1 MSNVNNLSAIF
12 GCHVFNDSV
21 MRSKLPKN
29 VYISLKQTIKEG
41 AELDSAIAEVVASAM
56 KDWAIELGA
65 THYCHW
71 FIPLTGS
78 PAEKHNAFLTLIG
91 SDEVIMEFSGKN
103 LIKGEADASSF
114 PSGGLR
120 ATFEARGYTAWDC
133 TSPAFV
139 KDGTLCIPTVYTSY
153 NGEALDKKAPL
164 LRSMECVSNQ
174 SVRLL
179 RLLGDKHVNR
189 VMPSIGA
196 EQEYFLVD
204 EKYHSQRLD
213 LKFAGKTLFG
223 AMPPK
228 GQELDDHYYGN
239 LKQRVS
245 EFMADLDVELWKL
258 GITSKTKHNEVAPA
272 QHELAPI
279 FEIASVACDR
289 NHLTMEVMKKVAK
302 KHGMRCMLNEKPFEG
317 VNGSGKHNNWSLSTD
332 AGENLFN
339 PSSDLKNNKRFLLFC
354 AAVIRGVDLHADL
367 LRFSVASAGNDCRL
381 GGHEAPPTVISIF
394 LGDDLTNT
402 FEQICT
408 GVKNNDVH
416 QAYLDM
422 GIKTVPNLKL
432 DSTDRNRT
440 SPFAF
445 TGNKFEFRMLGAP
458 TSVASC
464 NIMLNTIVAE
474 SLDYISTRLE
484 KAADIQQEIDN
495 VIKDIYEN
503 HKRVIFNGDG
513 YSEEWRKEAKRRK
526 LPEFSDTVDVA
537 PCLTKK
543 ENIEFLANY
552 GIFTPVEL
560 NSRYEI
566 TLRVYNKTK
575 NIEAKTMIDMTEK
588 QFLPAGFE
596 YANCLSKGVKNAK
609 ETGIES
615 VYALEKK
622 KAEQFGAI
630 LNDIQCALDELK
642 ASLQEAYEVKYGQTL
657 KRATVYRDKVDSSMK
672 KLRKA
677 VDTMETVI
685 PRKLYPVPTYVE
697 LLFGVD

>member
-1 MSNVNNLSAIF
+1 MDCSYNLSTIF
-12 GCHVFNDSV
+12 GSNVFNDSV

-29 VYISLKQTIKEG
+29 VYVSLKQTIKDG
-41 AELDSAIAEVVASAM
+41 TELDSAIAEVVASAM

-71 FIPLTGS
+71 FIPMTGS
-78 PAEKHNAFLTLIG
+78 PAEKHDAFLTLI
-91 SDEVIMEFSGKN
+91 SPDEVIMEFSGKN

-164 LRSMECVSNQ
+164 LRSMECISKQ

-179 RLLGDKHVNR
+179 KLLGDEKVKR
-189 VMPSIGA
+189 VTPSIGA

-228 GQELDDHYYGN
+228 GQELDDHYYGD
-239 LKQRVS
+239 LDERVGR
-245 EFMADLDVELWKL
+245 FMADLDVELWKL

-279 FEIASVACDR
+279 YEVASVACDR

-332 AGENLFN
+332 YGENLFK
-339 PSSDLKNNKRFLLFC
+339 PSKDTSNNKRFLLFC
-354 AAVIRGVDLHADL
+354 AAVIRAVDLHSDL

-381 GGHEAPPTVISIF
+381 GGHEAPPTIISIF
-394 LGDDLTNT
+394 LGDELTNT
-402 FEQICT
+402 FEQISS
-408 GVKNNDVH
+408 GVSKKSTH
-416 QAYLDM
+416 QAVLDM
-422 GIKTVPNLKL
+422 GIKTLPSLKL

-445 TGNKFEFRMLGAP
+445 TGDKFEFRMLGAP

-474 SLDYISTRLE
+474 SLDFICGKLE
-484 KAADIQQEIDN
+484 KADN
-495 VIKDIYEN
+495 VDSGINSVLKEIYNE

-513 YSEEWRKEAKRRK
+513 YSEEWRKEAQKRK
-526 LPEFSDTVDVA
+526 LPEFKDTVDVA
-537 PCLTKK
+537 PCLIKEENVKLFTKY
-543 ENIEFLANY
+543 EV
-552 GIFTPVEL
+552 FTPVEL

-588 QFLPAGFE
+588 QFLPAGLE
-596 YANCLSKGVKNAK
+596 YAEFLMKGAK
-609 ETGIES
+609 EAKELGLDKL
-615 VYALEKK
+615 YALQMEKANK
-622 KAEQFGAI
+622 
-630 LNDIQCALDELK
+630 LSDVLTDINTRVEDLKVALK
-642 ASLQEAYEVKYGQTL
+642 EAYAVTYGMTL
-657 KRATVYRDKVDSSMK
+657 KRATVYRDKVNEAMFR
-672 KLRKA
+672 LRQA
-677 VDTMETVI
+677 VDTMETLI
-685 PRKLYPVPTYVE
+685 PRKYYPIPSYVE
-697 LLFGVD
+697 LLFGVN

>member
-1 MSNVNNLSAIF
+1 MENSHNLSAIF
-12 GCHVFNDSV
+12 GSNVFNDSV

-29 VYISLKQTIKEG
+29 VYVSLKQTIKDG
-41 AELDSAIAEVVASAM
+41 TELDSAIAEVVASAM

-71 FIPLTGS
+71 FIPMTGS

-91 SDEVIMEFSGKN
+91 PDEVIMEFSGKN

-164 LRSMECVSNQ
+164 LRSMEVISKQ

-179 RLLGDKHVNR
+179 RLLGDKNVKR
-189 VMPSIGA
+189 VTPSIGA

-204 EKYHSQRLD
+204 EKYHTQRLD

-228 GQELDDHYYGN
+228 GQELDDHYYGDLN
-239 LKQRVS
+239 ERVGR
-245 EFMADLDVELWKL
+245 FMADLDIELWKL

-279 FEIASVACDR
+279 YEIASVACDR

-302 KHGMRCMLNEKPFEG
+302 KHGLRCMLNEKPFDG

-332 AGENLFN
+332 SGENLFK
-339 PSSDLKNNKRFLLFC
+339 PGKNLADNKRFLLFC
-354 AAVIRGVDLHADL
+354 AAVIRAVDLHSDL
-367 LRFSVASAGNDCRL
+367 LRYSVASAGNDCRL

-394 LGDDLTNT
+394 LGDELTGT
-402 FEQICT
+402 FEQLSGGT
-408 GVKNNDVH
+408 TNQHAH

-422 GIKTVPNLKL
+422 GIKTVPSLKL

-445 TGNKFEFRMLGAP
+445 TGDKFEFRMLGAP
-458 TSVASC
+458 QSVASC
-464 NIMLNTIVAE
+464 NIMINTTVAE
-474 SLDYISTRLE
+474 SLDFICERLE
-484 KAADIQQEIDN
+484 KAENLETGINEVLKEIY
-495 VIKDIYEN
+495 VN
-503 HKRVIFNGDG
+503 HKRIIFNGDG

-526 LPEFSDTVDVA
+526 LPEFKDTVEVA
-537 PCLTKK
+537 PCLIKPENVAMFTKY
-543 ENIEFLANY
+543 EVY
-552 GIFTPVEL
+552 TPVEL

-566 TLRVYNKTK
+566 LLRVYNKTK
-575 NIEAKTMIDMTEK
+575 NIEAKTMLDMTEK
-588 QFLPAGFE
+588 QFLPAGME
-596 YANCLSKGVKNAK
+596 YAEFLAKSVKDAK
-609 ETGIES
+609 AAGLDKLLM
-615 VYALEKK
+615 LEKE
-622 KAEQFGAI
+622 KAEA
-630 LNDIQCALDELK
+630 LADVLCDIDEKTKELRV
-642 ASLQEAYEVKYGQTL
+642 ALQEAYDVKYGMTL
-657 KRATVYRDKVDSSMK
+657 KRATVYRDKVGAAMAG
-672 KLRKA
+672 LRKA
-677 VDTMETVI
+677 VDTMETII
-685 PRKLYPVPTYVE
+685 PRKYYPVPTYVE
-697 LLFGVD
+697 LLFGVN

>member
-1 MSNVNNLSAIF
+1 MDCSYNLSTIF
-12 GCHVFNDSV
+12 GSNVFNDSV

-29 VYISLKQTIKEG
+29 VYMSLKQTIKDG
-41 AELDSAIAEVVASAM
+41 TELDSAIAEVVASAM

-71 FIPLTGS
+71 FIPMTGS

-91 SDEVIMEFSGKN
+91 PDEVIMEFSGKN

-164 LRSMECVSNQ
+164 LRSMQCVSKQ

-179 RLLGDKHVNR
+179 RILGDKNVKR
-189 VMPSIGA
+189 VVPSIGA

-228 GQELDDHYYGN
+228 GQELDDHYYGDLN
-239 LKQRVS
+239 ERVGR
-245 EFMADLDVELWKL
+245 FMAELDVELWKL

-279 FEIASVACDR
+279 YEVASVACDR

-302 KHGMRCMLNEKPFEG
+302 KHGLRCMLNEKPFEG
-317 VNGSGKHNNWSLSTD
+317 VNGSGKHNNWSLTTD
-332 AGENLFN
+332 GGENLYK
-339 PSSDLKNNKRFLLFC
+339 PGKDIANNKRFLLFC
-354 AAVIRGVDLHADL
+354 AAVLRAVDLHPDL
-367 LRFSVASAGNDCRL
+367 LRYSVASAGNDCRL
-381 GGHEAPPTVISIF
+381 GGHEAPPVIISIF
-394 LGDDLTNT
+394 LGEDLENT
-402 FEQICT
+402 FEQISG
-408 GVKNNDVH
+408 GVSKQNLH

-422 GIKTVPNLKL
+422 GIKTVPSLKL

-445 TGNKFEFRMLGAP
+445 TGDKFEFRMLGAP
-458 TSVASC
+458 SSVASC
-464 NIMLNTIVAE
+464 NIIINTIVAE
-474 SLDYISTRLE
+474 SLDFICEKLE
-484 KAADIQQEIDN
+484 KAENLESGINQVLKEIYD
-495 VIKDIYEN
+495 K
-503 HKRVIFNGDG
+503 HKRIVFNGDG
-513 YSEEWRKEAKRRK
+513 YSEEWRKEAKKRK
-526 LPEFSDTVDVA
+526 LPEFVDTVDVA
-537 PCLTKK
+537 PCLMKK
-543 ENIEFLANY
+543 ESVDMFTKY
-552 GIFTPVEL
+552 GVFTPVEL

-575 NIEAKTMIDMTEK
+575 NIEAKTMIDMAEK
-588 QFLPAGFE
+588 QFLPAGLE
-596 YANCLSKGVKNAK
+596 YQKFLMKGAKDAKELGIVDMYNLELEKAKELSK
-609 ETGIES
+609 
-615 VYALEKK
+615 
-622 KAEQFGAI
+622 I
-630 LNDIQCALDELK
+630 LNDINADIAELK
-642 ASLQEAYEVKYGQTL
+642 ASLKEAYDVKYGMTL
-657 KRATVYRDKVDSSMK
+657 KRATVYRDKVDASMR
-672 KLRKA
+672 KLRLS
-677 VDTMETVI
+677 VDTMENMI
-685 PRKLYPVPTYVE
+685 PRKYYPVPTYVE
-697 LLFGVD
+697 LLFGVN

>member
-1 MSNVNNLSAIF
+1 MDCSYNLSTIF
-12 GCHVFNDSV
+12 GSNVFNDSV

-29 VYISLKQTIKEG
+29 VYVSLKQTIKDG
-41 AELDSAIAEVVASAM
+41 TELDSAIAEVVASAM

-71 FIPLTGS
+71 FIPMTGS
-78 PAEKHNAFLTLIG
+78 PAEKHDAFLTLI
-91 SDEVIMEFSGKN
+91 SPDEVIMEFSGKN

-164 LRSMECVSNQ
+164 LRSMECISKQ

-179 RLLGDKHVNR
+179 KLLGDEKVKR
-189 VMPSIGA
+189 VTPSIGA

-228 GQELDDHYYGN
+228 GQELDDHYYGD
-239 LKQRVS
+239 LDERVGR
-245 EFMADLDVELWKL
+245 FMADLDVELWKL

-279 FEIASVACDR
+279 YEVASVACDR

-332 AGENLFN
+332 YGENLFK
-339 PSSDLKNNKRFLLFC
+339 PSKDTSNNKRFLLFC
-354 AAVIRGVDLHADL
+354 AAVIRAVDLHSDL

-381 GGHEAPPTVISIF
+381 GGHEAPPTIISIF
-394 LGDDLTNT
+394 LGDELTNT
-402 FEQICT
+402 FEQISS
-408 GVKNNDVH
+408 GVSKKSTH
-416 QAYLDM
+416 QAVLDM
-422 GIKTVPNLKL
+422 GIKTLPSLKL

-445 TGNKFEFRMLGAP
+445 TGDKFEFRMLGAP

-474 SLDYISTRLE
+474 SLDFICGKLE
-484 KAADIQQEIDN
+484 KADN
-495 VIKDIYEN
+495 VDSGINSVLKEIYNE

-513 YSEEWRKEAKRRK
+513 YSEEWRKEAQKRK
-526 LPEFSDTVDVA
+526 LPEFKDTVDVA
-537 PCLTKK
+537 PCLIKEENVKLFTKY
-543 ENIEFLANY
+543 EV
-552 GIFTPVEL
+552 FTPVEL

-588 QFLPAGFE
+588 QFLPAGLE
-596 YANCLSKGVKNAK
+596 YAEFLMKGAKEAKELGLDKLYALQMEKANKLSDVLTDINAK
-609 ETGIES
+609 VEDLK
-615 VYALEKK
+615 VALK
-622 KAEQFGAI
+622 
-630 LNDIQCALDELK
+630 
-642 ASLQEAYEVKYGQTL
+642 EAYAVTYGMTL
-657 KRATVYRDKVDSSMK
+657 KRATVYRDKVNEAMFR
-672 KLRKA
+672 LRQA
-677 VDTMETVI
+677 VDTMETLI
-685 PRKLYPVPTYVE
+685 PRKYYPIPSYVE
-697 LLFGVD
+697 LLFGVN

>member
-1 MSNVNNLSAIF
+1 MNCSNNLSAIF
-12 GCHVFNDSV
+12 GSNVFNDSV

-29 VYISLKQTIKEG
+29 VYMSLKQTIKDG

-71 FIPLTGS
+71 FIPMTGS
-78 PAEKHNAFLTLIG
+78 PAEKHNAFLNIIG
-91 SDEVIMEFSGKN
+91 PDEVIMEFSGKN

-164 LRSMECVSNQ
+164 LRSMECVSKQ

-179 RLLGDKHVNR
+179 KILGDDKVRR
-189 VMPSIGA
+189 VIPSIGA

-239 LKQRVS
+239 LNERVGR
-245 EFMADLDVELWKL
+245 FMADLDVELWKL

-279 FEIASVACDR
+279 YEVASVACDR

-302 KHGMRCMLNEKPFEG
+302 AHGLRCMLNEKPFDG

-332 AGENLFN
+332 YGENLFKPN
-339 PSSDLKNNKRFLLFC
+339 KDIADNKRFLLFC
-354 AAVIRGVDLHADL
+354 AAVIRAVDLHADL

-381 GGHEAPPTVISIF
+381 GGHEAPPTIISIF
-394 LGDDLTNT
+394 LGDEMTNT
-402 FEQICT
+402 FEQISGGT
-408 GVKNNDVH
+408 GKNNVH

-422 GIKTVPNLKL
+422 GIKTVPSLKL

-445 TGNKFEFRMLGAP
+445 TGDKFEFRMLGAP

-474 SLDYISTRLE
+474 SLDFICEKLE
-484 KAADIQQEIDN
+484 GVSDLESGINSVLKEIYD
-495 VIKDIYEN
+495 N
-503 HKRVIFNGDG
+503 HKRIIFDGDG
-513 YSEEWRKEAKRRK
+513 YSEEWRKEAKKRK
-526 LPEFSDTVDVA
+526 LPEFKDTVEVA
-537 PCLTKK
+537 PCLVKD
-543 ENIEFLANY
+543 ENIKLFTKYEV
-552 GIFTPVEL
+552 FTPVEL

-588 QFLPAGFE
+588 QFLPAGLE
-596 YANCLSKGVKNAK
+596 YAEFLMKGAK
-609 ETGIES
+609 DAKDLGIEKLFKLQS
-615 VYALEKK
+615 EKANKLAEVLNEINDKVAKLKEALK
-622 KAEQFGAI
+622 
-630 LNDIQCALDELK
+630 
-642 ASLQEAYEVKYGQTL
+642 EAYDVTYGMTL
-657 KRATVYRDKVDSSMK
+657 KRATVYRDKVDAAMHE
-672 KLRKA
+672 LRKA
-677 VDTMETVI
+677 VDTMENII
-685 PRKLYPVPTYVE
+685 PRKYYPVPSYVE
-697 LLFGVD
+697 LLFGVN

>member
-1 MSNVNNLSAIF
+1 MDCSYNLSTIF
-12 GCHVFNDSV
+12 GSNVFNDGV

-29 VYISLKQTIKEG
+29 VYVSLKQTIKDG
-41 AELDSAIAEVVASAM
+41 TELDSAIAEVVASAM

-71 FIPLTGS
+71 FIPMTGS
-78 PAEKHNAFLTLIG
+78 PAEKHDAFLTLI
-91 SDEVIMEFSGKN
+91 SPDEVIMEFSGKN

-164 LRSMECVSNQ
+164 LRSMECISKQ

-179 RLLGDKHVNR
+179 KLLGDEKVKR
-189 VMPSIGA
+189 VTPSIGA

-228 GQELDDHYYGN
+228 GQELDDHYYGD
-239 LKQRVS
+239 LDERVGR
-245 EFMADLDVELWKL
+245 FMADLDVELWKL

-279 FEIASVACDR
+279 YEVASVACDR

-332 AGENLFN
+332 YGENLFK
-339 PSSDLKNNKRFLLFC
+339 PSKDTSNNKRFLLFC
-354 AAVIRGVDLHADL
+354 AAVIRAVDLHSDL

-381 GGHEAPPTVISIF
+381 GGHEAPPTIISIF
-394 LGDDLTNT
+394 LGDELTNT
-402 FEQICT
+402 FEQISS
-408 GVKNNDVH
+408 GVSKKSTH
-416 QAYLDM
+416 QAVLDM
-422 GIKTVPNLKL
+422 GIKTLPSLKL

-445 TGNKFEFRMLGAP
+445 TGDKFEFRMLGAP

-474 SLDYISTRLE
+474 SLDFICGKLE
-484 KAADIQQEIDN
+484 KADN
-495 VIKDIYEN
+495 VDSGINSVLKEIYNE

-513 YSEEWRKEAKRRK
+513 YSEEWRKEAQKRK
-526 LPEFSDTVDVA
+526 LPEFKDTVDVA
-537 PCLTKK
+537 PCLIKEENVKLFTKY
-543 ENIEFLANY
+543 EV
-552 GIFTPVEL
+552 FTPVEL

-588 QFLPAGFE
+588 QFLPAGLE
-596 YANCLSKGVKNAK
+596 YAEFLMKGAKEAKELGLNKLYALQMEKANKLSDVLTDINAK
-609 ETGIES
+609 VEDLK
-615 VYALEKK
+615 VALK
-622 KAEQFGAI
+622 
-630 LNDIQCALDELK
+630 
-642 ASLQEAYEVKYGQTL
+642 EAYAVTYGMTL
-657 KRATVYRDKVDSSMK
+657 KRATVYRDKVNEAMFR
-672 KLRKA
+672 LRQA
-677 VDTMETVI
+677 VDTMETLI
-685 PRKLYPVPTYVE
+685 PRKYYPIPSYVE
-697 LLFGVD
+697 LLFGVN

>member
-1 MSNVNNLSAIF
+1 MDCSYNLSTIF
-12 GCHVFNDSV
+12 GSNVFNDSV

-29 VYISLKQTIKEG
+29 VYVSLKQTIKDG
-41 AELDSAIAEVVASAM
+41 TELDSAIAEVVASAM

-71 FIPLTGS
+71 FIPMTGS
-78 PAEKHNAFLTLIG
+78 PAEKHDAFLTLI
-91 SDEVIMEFSGKN
+91 SPDEVIMEFSGKN

-164 LRSMECVSNQ
+164 LRSMECISKQ

-179 RLLGDKHVNR
+179 KLLGDEKVKR
-189 VMPSIGA
+189 VTPSIGA

-228 GQELDDHYYGN
+228 GQELDDHYYGD
-239 LKQRVS
+239 LDERVGR
-245 EFMADLDVELWKL
+245 FMADLDVELWKL

-279 FEIASVACDR
+279 YEVASVACDR

-332 AGENLFN
+332 YGENLFK
-339 PSSDLKNNKRFLLFC
+339 PSKDTSNNKRFLLFC
-354 AAVIRGVDLHADL
+354 AAVIRAVDLHSDL

-381 GGHEAPPTVISIF
+381 GGHEAPPTIISIF
-394 LGDDLTNT
+394 LGDELTNT
-402 FEQICT
+402 FEQISS
-408 GVKNNDVH
+408 GVSKKSTH
-416 QAYLDM
+416 QAVLDM
-422 GIKTVPNLKL
+422 GIKTLPSLKL

-445 TGNKFEFRMLGAP
+445 TGDKFEFRMLGAP

-474 SLDYISTRLE
+474 SLDFICGKLE
-484 KAADIQQEIDN
+484 KADN
-495 VIKDIYEN
+495 VDSGINSVLKEIYNE

-513 YSEEWRKEAKRRK
+513 YSEEWRKEAQKRK
-526 LPEFSDTVDVA
+526 LPEFKDTVDVA
-537 PCLTKK
+537 PCLIKEENVKLFTKY
-543 ENIEFLANY
+543 EV
-552 GIFTPVEL
+552 FTPVEL

-588 QFLPAGFE
+588 QFLPAGLE
-596 YANCLSKGVKNAK
+596 YAEFLMKGAKEAKELGLDKLYNLEMEKANKLSDVLTDINAK
-609 ETGIES
+609 VEDLK
-615 VYALEKK
+615 VALK
-622 KAEQFGAI
+622 
-630 LNDIQCALDELK
+630 
-642 ASLQEAYEVKYGQTL
+642 EAYAVTYGMTL
-657 KRATVYRDKVDSSMK
+657 KRATVYRDKVNEAMFR
-672 KLRKA
+672 LRQV
-677 VDTMETVI
+677 VDTMETLI
-685 PRKLYPVPTYVE
+685 PRKYYPIPSYVE
-697 LLFGVD
+697 LLFGVN

>member
-1 MSNVNNLSAIF
+1 MENSRNLSAVF
-12 GCHVFNDSV
+12 GSNVFNDSV

-29 VYISLKQTIKEG
+29 VYVSLKQTIKDG
-41 AELDSAIAEVVASAM
+41 TQLDSAIAEVVASAM

-71 FIPLTGS
+71 FIPMTGS

-91 SDEVIMEFSGKN
+91 PDEVIMEFSGKN

-164 LRSMECVSNQ
+164 LRSMEVISKQ

-179 RLLGDKHVNR
+179 RILGDNSVKR
-189 VMPSIGA
+189 VTPSIGA

-228 GQELDDHYYGN
+228 GQELDDHYYGDLN
-239 LKQRVS
+239 ERVGR
-245 EFMADLDVELWKL
+245 FMADLDVELWKL

-279 FEIASVACDR
+279 YEIASVACDR

-302 KHGMRCMLNEKPFEG
+302 KHGLRCMLNEKPFEG
-317 VNGSGKHNNWSLSTD
+317 VNGSGKHNNWSLTTD
-332 AGENLFN
+332 SGENLFKPGQN
-339 PSSDLKNNKRFLLFC
+339 LADNKRFLLFC
-354 AAVIRGVDLHADL
+354 AAVIRAIDLHSDL
-367 LRFSVASAGNDCRL
+367 LRYSVASAGNDCRL
-381 GGHEAPPTVISIF
+381 GGNEAPPTVISVF
-394 LGDDLTNT
+394 LGDELTGI
-402 FEQICT
+402 FEQLSSGT
-408 GVKNNDVH
+408 TNQHAH

-422 GIKTVPNLKL
+422 GIKTVPSLKL

-445 TGNKFEFRMLGAP
+445 TGDKFEFRMLGAP
-458 TSVASC
+458 QSVAGC
-464 NIMLNTIVAE
+464 NIIINTTVAE
-474 SLDYISTRLE
+474 SLDFICDRLE
-484 KAADIQQEIDN
+484 HAENLETGINEVLKE
-495 VIKDIYEN
+495 IYEN
-503 HKRVIFNGDG
+503 HKRIIFNGDG
-513 YSEEWRKEAKRRK
+513 YSEEWRKEAKKRK
-526 LPEFSDTVDVA
+526 LPEFKDTVEVA
-537 PCLTKK
+537 PCLIKPENVAMFTK
-543 ENIEFLANY
+543 Y
-552 GIFTPVEL
+552 DVYTPVEL

-566 TLRVYNKTK
+566 LLRVYNKTK

-588 QFLPAGFE
+588 QFLPAGLE
-596 YANCLSKGVKNAK
+596 YAAFLTKSVNEAK
-609 ETGIES
+609 ESGIQKL
-615 VYALEKK
+615 YMLEKE
-622 KAEQFGAI
+622 KADQLAEI
-630 LNDIQCALDELK
+630 LYDMEEKVKDLRA
-642 ASLQEAYEVKYGQTL
+642 ALQEAYDVKYGMTL
-657 KRATVYRDKVDSSMK
+657 KRATVYRDKVNTAMAS
-672 KLRKA
+672 LRKT

-685 PRKLYPVPTYVE
+685 PRKYYPVPSYVE
-697 LLFGVD
+697 LLFGVN